1 MGCDHLRPEKYG
13 MVFCPDCQGSGR
25 DEDEECL
32 CQKCA
37 GFGWLIGS
45 EYRCLTIRR
54 ASCSDKRGKVSLSKF
69 LSIS

>member
-13 MVFCPDCQGSGR
+13 MVFCPDCHGNGR
-25 DEDEECL
+25 DEDGEGP

-45 EYRCLTIRR
+45 ENRCPTIRR
-54 ASCSDKRGKVSLSKF
+54 EPCGNKKGKNL
-69 LSIS
+69 LL